1 MSIFIGKTFDRQI
14 QQDAQAFKE
23 GIADTRDGL
32 IEDIREKVKPET
44 EDWRVPDAI
53 ENDDSNPP
61 SLAENVL
68 EILEYGNKEGLIIA
82 SKGDSDARRGVKDL
96 EALNR
101 AREAQKRTQRLNP
114 QAAIRLRTSEKRVTI
129 EVTLPIEARG
139 EFKGFVTGGYFLR
152 ERLNQTL
159 KDEGLH
165 PVFLRE
171 DDRLVALNDPGNTIL
186 RGAHESILALSRF
199 TGAGF
204 PKMDLIGIP
213 HYISGISISTSNIDT
228 PAELIIAYSHRD
240 VIESR
245 RQLMFILLITGGIVL
260 VFVYLVS
267 YVIGLQTTKPI
278 QQLAAG
284 ATEIAL
290 GNLDHRVAIQSRDE
304 IGGLAGAFNGMA
316 ADLKTTLEKR
326 LAAERIAAWQDVAR
340 RVAHEIKNPLFPIR
354 LSVENLQRAYQSKSH
369 FSESSAKPEPAI
381 FDEIFD
387 ECTETVIE
395 EVERLQRMVD
405 EFHQFARMPAP
416 ARKPSN
422 LNQIA
427 QHVLNLYAESAAQV
441 QIETDLDLKLPLVSV
456 DSEQITQA
464 LGNLIKNATEA
475 MSGGGTLKIS
485 TQLADGKKIQ
495 IEIQDTGIGMSAETQ
510 AKIFTPYYTTKEAG
524 TGLGMSIVQRI
535 ITDHD
540 GGLFVESAEGV
551 GTTVRIELPVP
562 A

>member
-1 MSIFIGKTFDRQI
+1 M
-14 QQDAQAFKE
+14 
-23 GIADTRDGL
+23 
-32 IEDIREKVKPET
+32 
-44 EDWRVPDAI
+44 PDAI

-68 EILEYGNKEGLIIA
+68 EILEYGDKEGLIVT
-82 SKGDSDARRGVKDL
+82 SKGDSDACRGVKDW

-101 AREAQKRTQRLNP
+101 AREAQERTQRLNT

-129 EVTLPIEARG
+129 EVTLPIEVRG

-186 RGAHESILALSRF
+186 REAHESILALSRL

-267 YVIGLQTTKPI
+267 YVIGLQTTNLI

-284 ATEIAL
+284 AT
-290 GNLDHRVAIQSRDE
+290 
-304 IGGLAGAFNGMA
+304 
-316 ADLKTTLEKR
+316 
-326 LAAERIAAWQDVAR
+326 
-340 RVAHEIKNPLFPIR
+340 
-354 LSVENLQRAYQSKSH
+354 
-369 FSESSAKPEPAI
+369 
-381 FDEIFD
+381 
-387 ECTETVIE
+387 
-395 EVERLQRMVD
+395 
-405 EFHQFARMPAP
+405 
-416 ARKPSN
+416 
-422 LNQIA
+422 
-427 QHVLNLYAESAAQV
+427 
-441 QIETDLDLKLPLVSV
+441 
-456 DSEQITQA
+456 
-464 LGNLIKNATEA
+464 
-475 MSGGGTLKIS
+475 
-485 TQLADGKKIQ
+485 
-495 IEIQDTGIGMSAETQ
+495 
-510 AKIFTPYYTTKEAG
+510 
-524 TGLGMSIVQRI
+524 
-535 ITDHD
+535 
-540 GGLFVESAEGV
+540 
-551 GTTVRIELPVP
+551 
-562 A
+562 